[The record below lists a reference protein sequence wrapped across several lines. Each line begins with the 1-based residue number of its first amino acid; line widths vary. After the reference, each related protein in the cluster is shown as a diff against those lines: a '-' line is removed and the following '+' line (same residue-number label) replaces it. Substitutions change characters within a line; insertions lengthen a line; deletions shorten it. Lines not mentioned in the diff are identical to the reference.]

1 MMQIYLQ
8 MEASFCKAIYSQLIF
23 YTEKNEHN
31 MIEKLIN
38 EEISQ
43 QMKIDVNEQMKQ
55 QIT

>member
-8 MEASFCKAIYSQLIF
+8 MEANFCKAIYSQLIF

-38 EEISQ
+38 EEIIQ
-43 QMKIDVNEQMKQ
+43 QMKIDMNEQIKQ

>member
-1 MMQIYLQ
+1 MRQIYLQ

-43 QMKIDVNEQMKQ
+43 QMKIDANEQIKQ

>member
-8 MEASFCKAIYSQLIF
+8 MEANFCKAIYSQLFF

-43 QMKIDVNEQMKQ
+43 QMKIDMNEQIMQ